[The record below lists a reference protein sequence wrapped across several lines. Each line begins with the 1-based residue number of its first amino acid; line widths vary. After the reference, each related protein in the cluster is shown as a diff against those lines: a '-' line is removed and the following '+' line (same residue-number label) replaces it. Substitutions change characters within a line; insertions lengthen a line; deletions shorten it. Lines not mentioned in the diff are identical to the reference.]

1 MPETPQSP
9 TTSDTPARPWL
20 RLLPA
25 NVPATLDYPEI
36 PLYQVL
42 ADTAA
47 RRPDQA
53 AVRFAGT
60 SLTYRELWGS
70 ALRFARVLADLG
82 VGRGDRVALMLPN
95 CPQYV
100 IAYYGA
106 LRAGAIVVQVNP
118 LYTPRELGYTLTN
131 SGART
136 IVVADVL
143 YPVVQATLPHAALDH
158 VLVARLR
165 GEATLGP
172 GARSFE
178 ETLAAASGEP
188 PAVEVGAHDVAVLQ
202 YTGGT
207 TGVSKGAMLTHYN
220 LVANVLQCR
229 AANPE
234 LPRDDEFRILGALPL
249 FHVYG
254 MTVVMNLCLA
264 CGGSMVLLPRFELEP
279 VMQTIRAFQPTLFPG
294 VPTMYVAVNSYPDAE
309 EYGVGSIRFC
319 NSGGAPMPVEVMAA
333 FERRFGAKVLEG
345 YGLSETSPVTHG
357 NPAWGERRPGTVGLP
372 VADTDC
378 QIVDVETGTRVL
390 PTGEPGE
397 IRLRGPQVMAG
408 YWDMPSE
415 TADALRDGWLYTG
428 DIGTMDADGYLT
440 IVDRKKDLILAS
452 GFNVYPRDVEEVL
465 YEHPAVL
472 EAGVAG
478 IPDPYRGETVKA
490 YVVLRPG
497 ASATAADLEAFCRE
511 RLAAYKVPRL
521 FEFRDELPKSAVG
534 KVLRRVLVEGE
545 QAKPATG

>member
-1 MPETPQSP
+1 MSE
-9 TTSDTPARPWL
+9 RPWL
-20 RLLPA
+20 ELLPP
-25 NVPATLDYPEI
+25 NVPATLEYLEV
-36 PLYQVL
+36 PLHQVL
-42 ADTAA
+42 ADAAA
-47 RRPDQA
+47 RHPDLP

-60 SLTYRELWGS
+60 TLSYRELWGRALRCAS
-70 ALRFARVLADLG
+70 ALAGLG
-82 VGRGDRVALMLPN
+82 VGQGDRVALMLPN

-100 IAYYGA
+100 IAHYGT

-118 LYTPRELGYTLTN
+118 LYTPRELAYTLN
-131 SGART
+131 DSGART

-143 YPVVQATLPHAALDH
+143 YPVVQAALPHVALDH

-165 GEATLGP
+165 GDAALGP
-172 GARSFE
+172 EARSFE
-178 ETLAAASGEP
+178 EALGAAGDP
-188 PAVEVGAHDVAVLQ
+188 PPVEVGARDVAVLQ

-207 TGVSKGAMLTHYN
+207 TGVSKGAMLTHFN
-220 LVANVLQCR
+220 LLANILQCQ
-229 AANPE
+229 AFNPE
-234 LPRDDEFRILGALPL
+234 LPRGADFRMLGVLPL

-264 CGGSMVLLPRFELEP
+264 CGGSMILLPRFEIEP
-279 VMQTIRAFQPTLFPG
+279 VMQTIRATQPTLFPG
-294 VPTMYVAVNSYPDAE
+294 VPTMYVAVNSFPHAE

-319 NSGGAPMPVEVMAA
+319 NSGGAPMPVEVMAE
-333 FERRFGAKVLEG
+333 FERRFGAKILEG
-345 YGLSETSPVTHG
+345 FGLSETSPVTHG
-357 NPAWGERRPGTVGLP
+357 NPAWGERKPGTVGIP
-372 VADTDC
+372 MADTDC
-378 QIVDVETGTRVL
+378 EIVDVETGTRVL
-390 PTGEPGE
+390 PTGEAGE

-408 YWDMPSE
+408 YWNMRAE

-452 GFNVYPRDVEEVL
+452 GYNVYPRDVEEVL

-497 ASATAADLEAFCRE
+497 ATVTPEELDAFCRE
-511 RLAAYKVPRL
+511 RLAAYKIPRAI
-521 FEFRDELPKSAVG
+521 EFRDTLPKSAVG
-534 KVLRRVLVEGE
+534 KVLRRVLVEEEKARLASG
-545 QAKPATG
+545 G

>member
-1 MPETPQSP
+1 MSDMPE
-9 TTSDTPARPWL
+9 RPWL
-20 RLLPA
+20 KLFPP
-25 NVPATLDYPEI
+25 NVPTTLEYPEI
-36 PLYQVL
+36 PLYQTL
-42 ADTAA
+42 AEAAA
-47 RRPDQA
+47 RRPDLP

-60 SLTYRELWGS
+60 SLSYRELWS
-70 ALRFARVLADLG
+70 RAQRFARVLADLG
-82 VGRGDRVALMLPN
+82 VGQGDRVALMLPN

-100 IAYYGA
+100 IAYYGV

-118 LYTPRELGYTLTN
+118 LYTPRELAYTLN
-131 SGART
+131 DSGARAL
-136 IVVADVL
+136 VVADLL

-165 GEATLGP
+165 GEVAIGP
-172 GARSFE
+172 EARAFE
-178 ETLAAASGEP
+178 EALAAAAGEP
-188 PAVEVGAHDVAVLQ
+188 PSVKVGAHDVAVLQ

-207 TGVSKGAMLTHYN
+207 TGVSKGAMLTHFN
-220 LVANVLQCR
+220 LVANVLQCQ
-229 AANPE
+229 AFNPE
-234 LPRDDEFRILGALPL
+234 LPRDEEFRMLGVLPL

-264 CGGSMVLLPRFELEP
+264 CGGSMILLPRFELEP
-279 VMQTIRAFQPTLFPG
+279 VMQTIRAVQPTLFPG
-294 VPTMYVAVNSYPDAE
+294 VPTMYVAVNSFPNAE

-333 FERRFGAKVLEG
+333 FERRFGGKILEG
-345 YGLSETSPVTHG
+345 FGLSETSPVTHG
-357 NPAWGERRPGTVGLP
+357 NPAWGERKPGTVGVP
-372 VADTDC
+372 MADTDC

-408 YWDMPSE
+408 YWNLPGE
-415 TADALRDGWLYTG
+415 TAEALRDGWLYTG
-428 DIGTMDADGYLT
+428 DIGTMDAEGYLS

-452 GFNVYPRDVEEVL
+452 GYNVYPRDVEEVL

-478 IPDPYRGETVKA
+478 VPDPYRGETVKA

-497 ASATAADLEAFCRE
+497 ASATTAELEAFCRE

-521 FEFRDELPKSAVG
+521 IEFRDTLPKSAVG
-534 KVLRRVLVEGE
+534 KVLRRVLVEE
-545 QAKPATG
+545 EKAKLASKE